1 MTEMELVEQARTVL
15 TRRLKVDPAEI
26 TLETNMADLGADSL
40 DLLTM
45 ASEFEQV
52 FSVSIATKEIQ
63 QIRTFGDI
71 IQQLSAKVGSAV

>member
-52 FSVSIATKEIQ
+52 FSISIATKEIQ

-71 IQQLSAKVGSAV
+71 IHQLSAKVGSAV

>member
-1 MTEMELVEQARTVL
+1 MTELELVEQARAVL
-15 TRRLKVDPAEI
+15 IRRLKIDPAAI
-26 TLETNMADLGADSL
+26 TSETNMEDLGADSL

-52 FSVSIATKEIQ
+52 FSVDISTKEIQ

-71 IQQLSAKVGSAV
+71 VRQLSSKVGGAA

>member
-1 MTEMELVEQARTVL
+1 MTEMELVEQARAVL
-15 TRRLKVDPAEI
+15 IRRLKVDPDEV
-26 TLETNMADLGADSL
+26 TPETNMEDLGADSL

-52 FSVSIATKEIQ
+52 FSVAISTKEIQ

-71 IQQLSAKVGSAV
+71 IRQLSAKVGSPV

>member
-15 TRRLKVDPAEI
+15 TRRLKVDPGAI
-26 TLETNMADLGADSL
+26 TPETNMEDLGADSL

-52 FSVSIATKEIQ
+52 FSVAISTKEIQ

-71 IQQLSAKVGSAV
+71 VRQLSAKVGSAR